1 MSNAKTIFIT
11 GATGYIGH
19 NVARAFR
26 RTGARVLGLTRDP
39 GRAPALREDEIEPVL
54 GQLQD
59 PDTWRAAAATAD
71 VLVHAAI
78 DYAGPTMHVDR
89 AATEVLLEAAAPR
102 GATLLYTSGVWV
114 HGETGRHLADERSP
128 LRPPA
133 LVAERVRT
141 EQLVLQ
147 AAGARGIVLR
157 PGIVYGR
164 RGGLTAA
171 FFGDGPIVG
180 SGDNRWP
187 LVHVDDLADAYVR
200 AGERGV
206 AGSPYIVADDTRA
219 TVRELVAAARAA
231 AGLAGDARWI
241 SLEEARA
248 TMGALAD
255 ALVLDQQV
263 SAAHARRQLDWRPR
277 HAGFI
282 HDAAVLAAANQAA
295 PPAAQRARSAA
306 RAGHDAA
313 AATPA
318 G

>member
-1 MSNAKTIFIT
+1 MWSPKTIFVT
-11 GATGYIGH
+11 GVTGYIGH

-26 RTGARVLGLTRDP
+26 RAGCRVLGLTRDP
-39 GRAPALREDEIEPVL
+39 GRARGLLEDEIEPVL

-59 PDTWRAAAATAD
+59 PDTWRAEAATAD
-71 VLVHAAI
+71 ILVHAAI
-78 DYAGPTMHVDR
+78 DYAGATMQIDR
-89 AATEVLLEAAAPR
+89 AATEVLLEAAAQR
-102 GATLLYTSGVWV
+102 GSTLIYTSGVWV
-114 HGETGRHLADERSP
+114 HGDTGGHVADERTP

-133 LVAERVRT
+133 LVAERVDT

-147 AAGARGIVLR
+147 AAARGIVLR

-180 SGDNRWP
+180 SGENRWP

-200 AGERGV
+200 AGERGL
-206 AGSPYIVADDTRA
+206 AGSPYIVADDTRV

-231 AGLAGDARWI
+231 AGLAGDARWM

-248 TMGALAD
+248 SMGALAD

-263 SAAHARRQLDWRPR
+263 SAAQARRQLDWRPR
-277 HAGFI
+277 HAGFV
-282 HDAAVLAAANQAA
+282 HDAALLAAAN
-295 PPAAQRARSAA
+295 RAVVPSTHERRSSY
-306 RAGHDAA
+306 RVS
-313 AATPA
+313 
-318 G
+318 